1 MTSISSTTSRAV
13 ALVFL
18 IMSPYVEA
26 RSASPAPDAGTSIDQ
41 VIACV
46 LMLLALVLTYIIHPS
61 QPSSYSFTLF

>member
-1 MTSISSTTSRAV
+1 MTSISSTTSMAV
-13 ALVFL
+13 ALVFV

-26 RSASPAPDAGTSIDQ
+26 RSASPAPYGTSIDQ

-61 QPSSYSFTLF
+61 QPSSYSYSFF